1 MYDDELVGF
10 IRGMGVGVDI
20 GGHTMSG
27 PASVRDAH
35 VIVQLVV
42 HIQWIL
48 LWLNDITQGLY
59 LTHLFDQCGGFLDR
73 VDTDTCAKTLLK
85 TQDKRIICD
94 RWVK

>member
-42 HIQWIL
+42 HIQ
-48 LWLNDITQGLY
+48 
-59 LTHLFDQCGGFLDR
+59 
-73 VDTDTCAKTLLK
+73 
-85 TQDKRIICD
+85 
-94 RWVK
+94 